1 MTSRYPNVRT
11 VFVVTDGADVT
22 SALLRFFTRLDGS
35 LTWLH
40 LDYSPHVHNLQGTL
54 PAVIHPILKHILI
67 RRVVVEAGL
76 VDLCLPR
83 DCDYF
88 IGQFSKERRS
98 RT

>member
-11 VFVVTDGADVT
+11 VFVATDGADVV
-22 SALLRFFTRLDGS
+22 SALRRLDGS